1 MASSA
6 TTSLNM
12 KNQAI
17 ITKYLKQLSAGK
29 WKKFKMALCN
39 PNHPGEAEEIT
50 MENLKGKSMERV
62 IEVIFTY
69 YNENLGTEKIKKI
82 LKDLKEH
89 DLCRNM
95 HRRLSETSKR
105 MRDMQVSTSSKDATP
120 NDDTVSSSEPPA
132 KKIRQE
138 DGDVP
143 GQSQNTEQNV
153 HKMGGPSSTQEEP
166 KQGTSHHVQQNT
178 KKKGGPRSA
187 QGQLKQ
193 EIPDL
198 SELIKYPSELFKEVQ
213 ARPALYNRNNPENR
227 NKELKKNLWEE
238 VASKVVKDW
247 EQLDSK
253 VKEETVI
260 RLRQKWRNFADSFRR
275 EYKRQTS
282 ESTSGSTPSKNTKYR
297 YYEQLMF
304 LECRMDQ
311 RQTSSNLDGKQDDM
325 QQDYENDDDC
335 REKKNQAAANKTK
348 ESEQVLQSVSE
359 GSSQASKRMR
369 DMQVSIS
376 SKDATPNDDTVS
388 SSEPPAKKITQ
399 KDRDVPGQ
407 SQNTEQNVHKMGG
420 PSQSQEEPKQGI
432 AHKIQQ
438 NVEKKGEP
446 KPDQIQA
453 KQGTSHHVQ
462 QNANKKGE
470 PRPAQGQLKQG
481 TSHHVQQNAN
491 KKGEPRPAQG
501 QLKQGT
507 SHHIQQNANKKGEP
521 RPAQGQLK
529 QGTSHR
535 VQNANKKGGPRSAQG
550 QLRQEIPSKNTNR
563 RYYEQP
569 KFLECRMDQ
578 RQTSSNLD
586 GEQGDM
592 QQDYEN
598 DDDCR
603 GEKKQAAASKTKE
616 SKQVL
621 QTVSEGSSQ
630 GNALNDKDENR
641 FLESFMKKMREIPSE
656 NKYNV
661 IVELHNILEKYS
673 KPVSNNDNATTM

>member
-481 TSHHVQQNAN
+481 TSHRV
-491 KKGEPRPAQG
+491 
-501 QLKQGT
+501 
-507 SHHIQQNANKKGEP
+507 QQNANKKGEP

>member
-1 MASSA
+1 
-6 TTSLNM
+6 M

-253 VKEETVI
+253 AKEETEK

-275 EYKRQTS
+275 EYNKQTS
-282 ESTSGSTPSKNTKYR
+282 ESTSGSIPSKNTKYR
-297 YYEQLMF
+297 YYEQLTF

-325 QQDYENDDDC
+325 QQDDENDDDC

-348 ESEQVLQSVSE
+348 ESEQ
-359 GSSQASKRMR
+359 A
-369 DMQVSIS
+369 
-376 SKDATPNDDTVS
+376 
-388 SSEPPAKKITQ
+388 
-399 KDRDVPGQ
+399 
-407 SQNTEQNVHKMGG
+407 
-420 PSQSQEEPKQGI
+420 
-432 AHKIQQ
+432 
-438 NVEKKGEP
+438 
-446 KPDQIQA
+446 
-453 KQGTSHHVQ
+453 
-462 QNANKKGE
+462 
-470 PRPAQGQLKQG
+470 
-481 TSHHVQQNAN
+481 
-491 KKGEPRPAQG
+491 
-501 QLKQGT
+501 
-507 SHHIQQNANKKGEP
+507 
-521 RPAQGQLK
+521 
-529 QGTSHR
+529 
-535 VQNANKKGGPRSAQG
+535 
-550 QLRQEIPSKNTNR
+550 
-563 RYYEQP
+563 
-569 KFLECRMDQ
+569 
-578 RQTSSNLD
+578 
-586 GEQGDM
+586 
-592 QQDYEN
+592 
-598 DDDCR
+598 
-603 GEKKQAAASKTKE
+603 
-616 SKQVL
+616 L

-630 GNALNDKDENR
+630 GNALNDMDEDS
-641 FLESFMKKMREIPSE
+641 FLVLIMKRIREIPSE

-661 IVELHNILEKYS
+661 RVEIYKIIEKYS
-673 KPVSNNDNATTM
+673 KPVVSNNDNATTM

>member
-481 TSHHVQQNAN
+481 TSH
-491 KKGEPRPAQG
+491 
-501 QLKQGT
+501 
-507 SHHIQQNANKKGEP
+507 
-521 RPAQGQLK
+521 
-529 QGTSHR
+529 R